1 MEEHVPI
8 IGIARHRLGVDSEGV
23 TTLVVFHSC
32 PLRCKYCLNP
42 RTITESTEH
51 IEYFTCKELYGKV
64 KADELY
70 FLATGGGV
78 TFGGGEP
85 ALRYEFVRDF
95 RKICGEKWR
104 IYVETSLN
112 VPQQNIEALISVV
125 DGFIVDVKDMNPNIY
140 EAYTKRDNT
149 QVLANLRFL
158 ANQGRQDDVLVR
170 LPLIPDFNTAY
181 DRGESRAILEK
192 MGFMRFDEFVYIKY

>member
-1 MEEHVPI
+1 M
-8 IGIARHRLGVDSEGV
+8 
-23 TTLVVFHSC
+23 
-32 PLRCKYCLNP
+32 
-42 RTITESTEH
+42 
-51 IEYFTCKELYGKV
+51 
-64 KADELY
+64 
-70 FLATGGGV
+70 
-78 TFGGGEP
+78 
-85 ALRYEFVRDF
+85 
-95 RKICGEKWR
+95 
-104 IYVETSLN
+104 ETSLN
-112 VPQQNIEALISVV
+112 VPQQNLEALISVV

-181 DRGESRAILEK
+181 DRGERRAILEK